1 MNNDPSQPTRGH
13 GDRRRKSQNHSE
25 IADARTTLVK
35 KIMDDERKALD
46 ARTAKLRT
54 QRLAKEEED
63 RVRIAASLAPAPSQ
77 GRHSKTKP
85 ASGIHLG

>member
-1 MNNDPSQPTRGH
+1 MNDGPVQPTRSH

-35 KIMDDERKALD
+35 KMMDDERKALD

-63 RVRIAASLAPAPSQ
+63 RIAATADIVPEPAPKRRTRATRTS
-77 GRHSKTKP
+77 
-85 ASGIHLG
+85 